1 MRNDF
6 SIDEIDEDFI
16 RRNYELRGNSPRPW
30 DALACSVEPE
40 FFQGTRGERL
50 PSFESLVCL
59 GGD

>member
-40 FFQGTRGERL
+40 FL
-50 PSFESLVCL
+50 PE
-59 GGD
+59 